1 MSIKRLDPLIKN
13 FKIKNM
19 NIENSFAKIIDGKK
33 VIFKK
38 TEYKIDDH
46 GYSEEFAM
54 GGYTDDVLTHT
65 AIGSYTK
72 AGEEFEELSNIE
84 KL

>member
-1 MSIKRLDPLIKN
+1 
-13 FKIKNM
+13 M

-38 TEYKIDDH
+38 TEYKMEDYEH
-46 GYSEEFAM
+46 SEEFAM
-54 GGYTDDVLTHT
+54 GGYTDDILTHT

-72 AGEEFEELSNIE
+72 AGEEFEELSSIE
-84 KL
+84 EL